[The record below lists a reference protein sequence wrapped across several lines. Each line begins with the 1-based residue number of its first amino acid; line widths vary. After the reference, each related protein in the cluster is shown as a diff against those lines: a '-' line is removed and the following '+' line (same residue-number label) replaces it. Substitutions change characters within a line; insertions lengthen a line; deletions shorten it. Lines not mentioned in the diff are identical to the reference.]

1 MRPYGVAAKMGN
13 GSHRGCGVKAQSAR
27 RGFRDSLGALCHPKL
42 RWLERQSAPCP
53 LGETSSHP
61 LSRRITES
69 CNPGVCGPL
78 RYNLR
83 MLNIRKATP
92 GDIPLI
98 LEFIRELA
106 EYERAPEE
114 AVATAGD
121 LRRDGFSD
129 DPQFFVEIAEW
140 DGKPAGF
147 ALWFFNYSTWQGRP
161 GLYLEDLFVR
171 SRFRK
176 KGIGKALLV
185 HLAKV
190 AVEKGCGRYQW
201 QVLDW
206 NTPAIEFYE
215 SLGAKVMKEWLTMRV
230 SGDALRKLAGTRADK
245 KK

>member
-1 MRPYGVAAKMGN
+1 ML
-13 GSHRGCGVKAQSAR
+13 R
-27 RGFRDSLGALCHPKL
+27 RRRRLHDLG
-42 RWLERQSAPCP
+42 
-53 LGETSSHP
+53 
-61 LSRRITES
+61 
-69 CNPGVCGPL
+69 
-78 RYNLR
+78 YNCC
-83 MLNIRKATP
+83 MLNIRRATVD
-92 GDIPLI
+92 DIPVI

-114 AVATAGD
+114 AVATPEG
-121 LRRDGFSD
+121 LRRNGFSGEAR
-129 DPQFFVEIAEW
+129 FYVEIAEW
-140 DGKPAGF
+140 DGEPAGF

-171 SRFRK
+171 PRFRK

-185 HLAKV
+185 YLAKV

-230 SGDALRKLAGTRADK
+230 SGEALSKLGEQSSS
-245 KK
+245 